1 MNIETSIKNFITNM
15 EEESKNKQ
23 YGIDVDT
30 SLNNKVNE
38 VNTSI
43 NNTIGVMTGLNNTI
57 KEASES
63 NLSSLNDSIKALISA
78 MNENTNNYYIDK
90 TPVEYA
96 YTQKDRAIPISAVEN
111 GMAFNDAMTENLYN
125 LSKDGFISNISS
137 ITTPVATANNN
148 ISTPTTISYSI
159 DMGGVTINDVNNP
172 NDFAQQLRSTIAN
185 DVKTKKILKAST
197 IDLLSGKSEKEA
209 YKYI

>member
-1 MNIETSIKNFITNM
+1 
-15 EEESKNKQ
+15 
-23 YGIDVDT
+23 
-30 SLNNKVNE
+30 
-38 VNTSI
+38 
-43 NNTIGVMTGLNNTI
+43 
-57 KEASES
+57 
-63 NLSSLNDSIKALISA
+63 
-78 MNENTNNYYIDK
+78 
-90 TPVEYA
+90 
-96 YTQKDRAIPISAVEN
+96 
-111 GMAFNDAMTENLYN
+111 MTENLYN